1 MDHYKIIPYL
11 IHIKFH
17 MLLINNVFYYL
28 KLHIRRM
35 GKQKF
40 VRLNKNLLNLEILKL
55 EYLY

>member
-17 MLLINNVFYYL
+17 MLLVNNVFYYL

-55 EYLY
+55 KYLY